1 MKQIYKD
8 TLFAAGLS
16 LLIAIGIVAAYVLP
30 VAAGSEQNQLETEI
44 RAVYGE
50 FMDAQNA
57 RNLDRVGSFFID
69 GPDFLWVSD
78 GRSVWGQEA
87 TLERMG
93 SFQKAAIW
101 KVHPELELARII
113 GLGPESAMMHFPLVL
128 EIGQEATPNR
138 LGFLVSALFVRRG
151 EDWRI
156 ASLLTTGRK

>member
-30 VAAGSEQNQLETEI
+30 VAAGSDQNQLEAEI

-57 RNLDRVGSFFID
+57 RDLDRAGSFFID

-78 GRSVWGQEA
+78 GRSVWGREA

-93 SFQKAAIW
+93 NFQKAAVW
-101 KVHPELELARII
+101 TVHPELELARII
-113 GLGPESAMMHFPLVL
+113 RLGPETAMLHFPLVL
-128 EIGQEATPNR
+128 EIGQEANPNR
-138 LGFLVSALFVRRG
+138 LGFLVSALFVRNG
-151 EDWRI
+151 DDWRI

>member
-16 LLIAIGIVAAYVLP
+16 LLIAIGIVAAYVQP
-30 VAAGSEQNQLETEI
+30 VAAGSDQHQLETEI

-57 RNLDRVGSFFID
+57 RDLDRVGSFFID

-78 GRSVWGQEA
+78 GRSVWGRKA

-93 SFQKAAIW
+93 SFQKAAVW
-101 KVHPELELARII
+101 KVHPELELARIVR
-113 GLGPESAMMHFPLVL
+113 LGSESAMMHFPLVL
-128 EIGQEATPNR
+128 EIGQEANPNR
-138 LGFLVSALFVRRG
+138 LGLLVSALFVRRG

>member
-128 EIGQEATPNR
+128 EIGAGSHPQQIGISGECSVCPAR
-138 LGFLVSALFVRRG
+138 